1 MKDDGDRRETM
12 NVYDLDETL
21 DWLESMELD
30 EESLRDN
37 IEAIVE
43 DEDINRLMNN
53 VAWANSNDKALKNAA
68 KVQKEKLTDKIRSAE
83 KRIERRNEIAFKVL
97 SRLKDYKLK
106 TEEYSFWVQKNPIKI
121 EYDEQVI
128 PDEYFKMVRELD
140 KDAIKKALNDGIE
153 ISGVSQTQT
162 EGIRIR

>member
-1 MKDDGDRRETM
+1 M
-12 NVYDLDETL
+12 NIYDIDETL

-43 DEDINRLMNN
+43 DADINRLMNN
-53 VAWANSNDKALKNAA
+53 VAWANSNDKALKDAA
-68 KVQKEKLTDKIRSAE
+68 KSQKEKLTDKIRSAN

-106 TEEYSFWVQKNPIKI
+106 TEEYSFWVQKNPVKI
-121 EYDEQVI
+121 EYDEQAI

-140 KDAIKKALNDGIE
+140 KDAIKKVLKDGIE

-162 EGIRIR
+162 EGVRIR